1 MGILIDEMT
10 GERKMEREKA
20 AVEIERLRTEIERH
34 NFLYYVRAAPE
45 ISDYDFD
52 RLLERLI
59 SLEREF
65 PDLLTPNSPSQRVG
79 GQITREFPTVVHREP
94 MLSLSNTYSLEE
106 VADFYTRLGKLLD
119 DEGVKERDIVA
130 EQKYDGVAISLLYR
144 DGLLIRGATR
154 GDGYQGDDIT
164 VNLRTIPTI
173 PLRLNLLWSKSLP
186 GSKRELEIR
195 GEVFMR
201 KDDFERLNEGRPEE
215 DRFAN
220 PRNATAGSLK
230 LQDSS
235 EVARRRMT
243 FVAYFLKGLDN
254 EEVTQYDRLRLLGEL
269 GFYTGKKGNNFA
281 PCTNLSEIN
290 HFISFWAEKRWELP
304 YETDGVVLKLN
315 AVHLW
320 DRIGA
325 TSKSPRWAIA
335 YKYPA
340 QQAET
345 VLLGVVF
352 QVGRLGTITPVAE
365 LEPVRLAGSTVSRST
380 LHNFDEIKRLGV
392 QVHDRVVIEK
402 SGEVIPKIIRAL
414 PEKRTL
420 FSEPIPVPSGCPSCG
435 TQLVKPEGEV
445 SWYCPNEERCPAQI
459 RGRILHFAS
468 RNAMDIRSL
477 GSALVDQLVVS
488 GLVRDAGD
496 LYSIELH
503 QVAQLERM
511 GEKSALNLL
520 HALDESR
527 KRSYERLLY
536 ALGIRHVG
544 AATAR
549 ELARAYPVFDDL
561 RTASV
566 EELASVPDIGSV
578 VARSILS
585 FFAIPSNQELLRK
598 LQEAGLP
605 FRAAEQQ
612 VLINR
617 NFAGMTVVFTG
628 ELVWYTRDEA
638 SEMVRARGGK
648 VTNSVSRKTSV
659 VVTGK
664 DAGSK
669 LEKAGKLGVKVIDE
683 NGFRAMLQ

>member
-1 MGILIDEMT
+1 MGIFIDEMT

-20 AVEIERLRTEIERH
+20 AVEIERLRVEIDRH
-34 NFLYYVRAAPE
+34 NYLYYVEANPV
-45 ISDYDFD
+45 ISDFEFD
-52 RLLERLI
+52 RLLERLLE
-59 SLEREF
+59 LERQF
-65 PDLLTPNSPSQRVG
+65 PDLVTPDSPSQRVG
-79 GQITREFPTVVHREP
+79 GQITKEFSSVRHREP
-94 MLSLSNTYSLEE
+94 MLSLANTYSQGE
-106 VADFYTRLGKLLD
+106 VMDFYNRLGKLLRE
-119 DEGVKERDIVA
+119 EGVEERDVVA
-130 EQKYDGVAISLLYR
+130 ELKFDGVAVSLVYR
-144 DGLLIRGATR
+144 DGLFVQGATR
-154 GDGYQGDDIT
+154 GDGLRGDDIT
-164 VNLRTIPTI
+164 VNLRTIGTI
-173 PLRLNLLWSKSLP
+173 PLRLDS
-186 GSKRELEIR
+186 GSCAGLQGDDREIEVR

-220 PRNATAGSLK
+220 PRNATAGTLK
-230 LQDSS
+230 LQDSA
-235 EVARRRMT
+235 EVARRSMT
-243 FVAYFLKGLDN
+243 FVAYYLKGIADESALHF
-254 EEVTQYDRLRLLGEL
+254 ERLSLLEKL
-269 GFYTGKKGNNFA
+269 GFFTGGHYRLCSDLK
-281 PCTNLSEIN
+281 EIDS
-290 HFISFWAEKRWELP
+290 FIDEWSEKRWKLP

-345 VLLGVVF
+345 ELLGVVF

-380 LHNFDEIKRLGV
+380 LHNFDEIERLGV
-392 QVHDRVVIEK
+392 QLHDRVVIEK

-420 FSEPIPVPSGCPSCG
+420 FSEPIQVPSSCPSCG

-445 SWYCPNEERCPAQI
+445 SWYCPNEQGCPAQI

-496 LYSIELH
+496 LYSLEMH
-503 QVAQLERM
+503 QVVQLDRM

-527 KRSYERLLY
+527 KRSYDRLLY

-544 AATAR
+544 QATAR
-549 ELARAYPVFDDL
+549 ELARAYPLFEDL
-561 RTASV
+561 QRAD
-566 EELASVPDIGSV
+566 EAALASVPDIGPV
-578 VARSILS
+578 VARSIVD
-585 FFAIPSNQELLRK
+585 FFARPSATETLRK
-598 LQEAGLP
+598 LQAAGFS
-605 FRAAEQQ
+605 FREEEPEEPA
-612 VLINR
+612 NR
-617 NFAGMTVVFTG
+617 TFEGLTVIFTG
-628 ELVWYTRDEA
+628 ALERYGRSQA
-638 SEMVRARGGK
+638 SELVRARGGK
-648 VTNSVSRKTSV
+648 VTGSVSRKTSLV
-659 VVTGK
+659 VAGK
-664 DAGSK
+664 EAGSK
-669 LEKAGKLGVKVIDE
+669 LEEARQLGVRVIGE
-683 NGFRAMLQ
+683 EEFETML